1 MSSGSSTVKSGSSS
15 SSSSS
20 TSESKEYWTRTR
32 IGAAVAGGL
41 FICFIL
47 YIIISNSKSEK
58 SDDIPEEENSTQQT
72 PSEPSTN
79 PAQTPSSP
87 DKTVKPSNPPVSSVK
102 DIAFCQ
108 LRSKG
113 FNNGIVTWEFWTV
126 GGTTYNNGFTLHK
139 SNTLVVQPYAG
150 LYEITVSGNAV
161 AQSSLFVAIDLN
173 VNNIKNYNIAYQ
185 SSSAISTF
193 IVNVS
198 GSQLSRPY
206 VSTTPTSTGW
216 SVNCNG
222 GKFYSLD
229 FPLYMII
236 KFISV

>member
-58 SDDIPEEENSTQQT
+58 SDDIPEEENST
-72 PSEPSTN
+72 E
-79 PAQTPSSP
+79 QTPSSP
-87 DKTVKPSNPPVSSVK
+87 DQTVKPSNPPVSSVK
-102 DIAFCQ
+102 QIAFCQ

-126 GGTTYNNGFTLHK
+126 GGTTYNNGFTLHN
-139 SNTLVVQPYAG
+139 SNTLVVQPHAG

-161 AQSSLFVAIDLN
+161 AQSSFVAIDLN
-173 VNNIKNYNIAYQ
+173 VNNVRGFYNIAYH

-229 FPLYMII
+229 FPLYMTI